1 MTPKARRIFGGIL
14 LVIVGFSSAVAS
26 GFATYCIVASTGI
39 GGLTPRI
46 GPTGCEAYL
55 TGVSALLTPTIAAI
69 AAYIAYQQY
78 QTARTKLRHDL
89 YERRAGILRGVLV
102 ALGPVFRD
110 GRVGGDVIPELI
122 RATSEKDVLLDSDL
136 CKYLDDLYRKIVY
149 IYALQL
155 QFQGLPDGR
164 DRTRLVDEHAELLAW
179 LTEQPIELRQRFLS
193 YLRISDAEG

>member
-1 MTPKARRIFGGIL
+1 
-14 LVIVGFSSAVAS
+14 
-26 GFATYCIVASTGI
+26 
-39 GGLTPRI
+39 
-46 GPTGCEAYL
+46 
-55 TGVSALLTPTIAAI
+55 
-69 AAYIAYQQY
+69 
-78 QTARTKLRHDL
+78 
-89 YERRAGILRGVLV
+89 VLV